1 MINLTEEEKLELG
14 IYIEKIIQ
22 DEIQKIVKNEAKE
35 ISKKIESKV
44 NLETN
49 INTLTSKILAK
60 SKVKGF
66 VDDISKTME
75 GFLKDLED
83 INFFRDN
90 IRSEI
95 IASLGEEKENLI
107 KRAIEKTETTIDK
120 QKDIIKDYAHQ
131 AYELIDYIENV
142 KNRIINEIVTEATK
156 RIEIEDVRP
165 REIHIYQN
173 DTLDKTL
180 NKELYHQEF
189 ETIYK
194 LIRLGLPVMLIG
206 PTGSGKSVCAGQVA
220 KALNIPMYYTNNAS
234 EEYKLLG
241 FTDAHGKYKETQF
254 YKAFK
259 NGGLFFLDE
268 IDNSHPSA
276 LLSLNSAIGAT
287 NNGNIYMAFEDGNYT
302 EAHPDFRIIA
312 AANTWGN
319 GANRMYCGRSEL
331 DSASLDRFI
340 QIYFDYD
347 PKIEKSIIKDD
358 ELLHYFWNFRRII
371 SDCGIRHTVT
381 TRNIDYASKLKQSG
395 FTTEQI
401 LLYTIIKELDFEDMK
416 IISQRFDEEGIEP
429 SIYSEGFK
437 KLALKKV
444 N

>member
-1 MINLTEEEKLELG
+1 MVNLTDEQKIELE
-14 IYIEKIIQ
+14 IYIERVIRE
-22 DEIQKIVKNEAKE
+22 EIQKIVKQEANV
-35 ISKKIESKV
+35 ISKKIETQFD
-44 NLETN
+44 LETK
-49 INTLTSKILAK
+49 IDALTNRVLAK
-60 SKVKGF
+60 SRIKGF
-66 VDDISKTME
+66 VDSIGKMME
-75 GFLKDLED
+75 HYLRDLED
-83 INFFRDN
+83 INLFREN
-90 IRSEI
+90 IRNEI
-95 IASLGEEKENLI
+95 IASLANEKTNLI
-107 KRAIEKTETTIDK
+107 KNATEKTETIIEKHKETIK
-120 QKDIIKDYAHQ
+120 NYARQ
-131 AYELIDYIENV
+131 AYELADYIENTKKRV
-142 KNRIINEIVTEATK
+142 INDIVSEVTK

-165 REIHIYQN
+165 RAIEIYQN
-173 DTLDKTL
+173 GTLEKTLD
-180 NKELYHQEF
+180 KELYHQEF

-220 KALNIPMYYTNNAS
+220 KALDMPMYYTNNAS

-287 NNGNIYMAFEDGNYT
+287 NNGNIYMAFEDGKYT
-302 EAHPDFRIIA
+302 EAHPNFRIIA

-358 ELLHYFWNFRRII
+358 ELLQYFWNFRRII

-381 TRNIDYASKLKQSG
+381 TRNIDYASKLKEAG
-395 FTTEQI
+395 FTIEQI

-416 IISQRFDEEGIEP
+416 IISQRFDDEGIEP

-437 KLALKKV
+437 KMVLKKA
-444 N
+444 

>member
-1 MINLTEEEKLELG
+1 MANLTEEEKLELE
-14 IYIEKIIQ
+14 IYIEKVIKEVLKELI
-22 DEIQKIVKNEAKE
+22 DNKTIE
-35 ISKKIESKV
+35 ISKNIEEKIQ
-44 NLETN
+44 LETN
-49 INTLTSKILAK
+49 VAKLTNRVLAK
-60 SKVKGF
+60 SKVRSLSDSVAITIEKY
-66 VDDISKTME
+66 
-75 GFLKDLED
+75 LKDLNNIKE
-83 INFFRDN
+83 FRDN

-95 IASLGEEKENLI
+95 IQSLDKDKENLL
-107 KRAIEKTETTIDK
+107 KKATEKTEAIVEE
-120 QKDIIKDYAHQ
+120 QKKEIKDYAHE
-131 AYELIDYIENV
+131 AYELVDFIENTKKRV
-142 KNRIINEIVTEATK
+142 VNEIVSEATK
-156 RIEIEDVRP
+156 RIELEDVRP
-165 REIHIYQN
+165 RTIEIFHN
-173 DTLDKTL
+173 GALERTLE
-180 NKELYHQEF
+180 KELYHQEF

-194 LIRLGLPVMLIG
+194 LIRIGLPVMLIG

-220 KALNIPMYYTNNAS
+220 KALDMPMYYTNNAS

-259 NGGLFFLDE
+259 DGGLFFLDE

-287 NNGNIYMAFEDGNYT
+287 TNGNIYMAFEDGKFT
-302 EAHPDFRIIA
+302 QAHPNFRIIA

-347 PKIEKSIIKDD
+347 PKIEKSLIKDD
-358 ELLHYFWNFRRII
+358 ELLQFFWNFRRII

-381 TRNIDYASKLKQSG
+381 TRNIDYASKLKEAG

-401 LLYTIIKELDFEDMK
+401 LLYTIVKELDFEDMK
-416 IISQRFDEEGIEP
+416 IISQRFDDEGIEP

-437 KLALKKV
+437 KMVLKKA
-444 N
+444 

>member
-1 MINLTEEEKLELG
+1 MVNLTDDEKLELG
-14 IYIEKIIQ
+14 IYIEQVIHE
-22 DEIQKIVKNEAKE
+22 EIQKIIQQEARAISQKIESQVELETNITTLTDKILSKSSIKGFAGSIRKTMEHYLDDLESLQLLRDEIRKE
-35 ISKKIESKV
+35 MIESLVVEKDKIIEASSKKIEGIIEDQK
-44 NLETN
+44 ET
-49 INTLTSKILAK
+49 IK
-60 SKVKGF
+60 S
-66 VDDISKTME
+66 
-75 GFLKDLED
+75 
-83 INFFRDN
+83 
-90 IRSEI
+90 
-95 IASLGEEKENLI
+95 
-107 KRAIEKTETTIDK
+107 
-120 QKDIIKDYAHQ
+120 YAHN
-131 AYELIDYIENV
+131 AYELTSYIENT
-142 KNRIINEIVTEATK
+142 KSRIVNDIVSEATK

-165 REIHIYQN
+165 RTIEIYQN
-173 DTLDKTL
+173 GTLEKTL
-180 NKELYHQEF
+180 NSELYHHEF

-194 LIRLGLPVMLIG
+194 LIRIGLPVMLIG

-220 KALNIPMYYTNNAS
+220 KALDIPMYYTNNAS

-287 NNGNIYMAFEDGNYT
+287 TNGNMYMAFEDGKLT
-302 EAHPDFRIIA
+302 KAHPHFRMIA

-347 PKIEKSIIKDD
+347 SKIEKSIIQDD

-371 SDCGIRHTVT
+371 RDCGIRHTVT
-381 TRNIDYASKLKQSG
+381 TRNIDYAMQLKEAG

-416 IISQRFDEEGIEP
+416 IISQRFDEEEIEP

-437 KLALKKV
+437 KLMLKKV
-444 N
+444 

>member
-1 MINLTEEEKLELG
+1 MNLTDEQKIELE
-14 IYIEKIIQ
+14 IYIERVIRE
-22 DEIQKIVKNEAKE
+22 EIQKIVKQEANV
-35 ISKKIESKV
+35 ISKKIETQFD
-44 NLETN
+44 LETK
-49 INTLTSKILAK
+49 IDALTNRVLAK
-60 SKVKGF
+60 SRIKGF
-66 VDDISKTME
+66 VDSIGKMME
-75 GFLKDLED
+75 HYLRDLED
-83 INFFRDN
+83 ISLFREN
-90 IRSEI
+90 IRNEI
-95 IASLGEEKENLI
+95 IASLANEKTNLI
-107 KRAIEKTETTIDK
+107 KNATEKTETIIEKHKET
-120 QKDIIKDYAHQ
+120 IKDYARQ
-131 AYELIDYIENV
+131 AHELADYIENTKKRV
-142 KNRIINEIVTEATK
+142 INDIVSEVTK

-165 REIHIYQN
+165 RAIEIYQN
-173 DTLDKTL
+173 GTLEKTLD
-180 NKELYHQEF
+180 KELYHQEF

-206 PTGSGKSVCAGQVA
+206 PTGSGKSVCAGQIA
-220 KALNIPMYYTNNAS
+220 KALDMPMYYTNNAS

-241 FTDAHGKYKETQF
+241 FTDAYGKYKETQF

-287 NNGNIYMAFEDGNYT
+287 NNGNIYMAFEDGKYT
-302 EAHPDFRIIA
+302 EAHPNFRIIA

-358 ELLHYFWNFRRII
+358 ELLQYFWNFRRII

-381 TRNIDYASKLKQSG
+381 TRNIDYACKLKEAG

-416 IISQRFDEEGIEP
+416 IISQRFDDEGIEP

-437 KLALKKV
+437 KMVLKKA
-444 N
+444 

>member
-1 MINLTEEEKLELG
+1 MANLTEEEKLELE
-14 IYIEKIIQ
+14 IYIEKVIKEVLKELI
-22 DEIQKIVKNEAKE
+22 DNKTIE
-35 ISKKIESKV
+35 ISKNIEEKIQ
-44 NLETN
+44 LETN
-49 INTLTSKILAK
+49 IAKLTNRVLAK
-60 SKVKGF
+60 SKVRSLSDSVAITIEKY
-66 VDDISKTME
+66 
-75 GFLKDLED
+75 LKDLNNIKE
-83 INFFRDN
+83 FRDN

-95 IASLGEEKENLI
+95 IQSLDKDKENLL
-107 KRAIEKTETTIDK
+107 KKATEKTEAIVEE
-120 QKDIIKDYAHQ
+120 QKKEIKDYAHE
-131 AYELIDYIENV
+131 AYELVDFIENTKKRV
-142 KNRIINEIVTEATK
+142 VNEIVSEATK
-156 RIEIEDVRP
+156 RIELEDVRP
-165 REIHIYQN
+165 RTIEIFHN
-173 DTLDKTL
+173 GALERTLE
-180 NKELYHQEF
+180 KELYHQEF

-194 LIRLGLPVMLIG
+194 LIRIGLPVMLIG

-220 KALNIPMYYTNNAS
+220 KALDMPMYYTNNAS

-259 NGGLFFLDE
+259 DGGLFFLDE

-287 NNGNIYMAFEDGNYT
+287 TNGNIYMAFEDGKYT
-302 EAHPDFRIIA
+302 EAHPNFRIIA

-347 PKIEKSIIKDD
+347 PKIEKSLIKDD
-358 ELLHYFWNFRRII
+358 ELLQFFWNFRRII

-381 TRNIDYASKLKQSG
+381 TRNIDYASKLKEAG

-401 LLYTIIKELDFEDMK
+401 LLYTIVKELDFEDMK
-416 IISQRFDEEGIEP
+416 IISQRFDDEGIEP

-437 KLALKKV
+437 KMVLKKA
-444 N
+444 

>member
-1 MINLTEEEKLELG
+1 MTTLTDDEKLELG
-14 IYIEKIIQ
+14 IYIE
-22 DEIQKIVKNEAKE
+22 EVIQKELQRLINQEGKD

-44 NLETN
+44 ALETK
-49 INTLTSKILAK
+49 INTLTNRLLSKSRI
-60 SKVKGF
+60 KGF
-66 VDDISKTME
+66 VESISITME
-75 GFLKDLED
+75 QYLKDLDD
-83 INFFRDN
+83 IKQFRDD
-90 IRSEI
+90 IRKEI
-95 IASLGEEKENLI
+95 ISSLSEYKESLI
-107 KRAIEKTETTIDK
+107 KKATDETNALIEKQKETIQST
-120 QKDIIKDYAHQ
+120 AVE
-131 AYELIDYIENV
+131 AYELANYIENV
-142 KNRIINEIVTEATK
+142 KKRVINDIVAKATK

-165 REIHIYQN
+165 RTIEIYQN
-173 DTLDKTL
+173 GELEKVLD
-180 NKELYHQEF
+180 KELYHQQF

-194 LIRLGLPVMLIG
+194 LIKMGLPVMLIG

-220 KALNIPMYYTNNAS
+220 NALDLPMYYTNNAS

-259 NGGLFFLDE
+259 DGGLFFLDE

-287 NNGNIYMAFEDGNYT
+287 TNGNIYMAFEDGQYT
-302 EAHPDFRIIA
+302 KAHPNFRIIA

-340 QIYFDYD
+340 QLYFDYD
-347 PKIEKSIIKDD
+347 HRIEKSIIKDD
-358 ELLHYFWNFRRII
+358 ELLQFFWNFRRII

-381 TRNIDYASKLKQSG
+381 TRNIDYASKLKEAG

-401 LLYTIIKELDFEDMK
+401 LQYTIVKELDFEDMN
-416 IISQRFDEEGIEP
+416 IISQRFDDEGIEP

-437 KLALKKV
+437 KMALKKA
-444 N
+444 

>member
-1 MINLTEEEKLELG
+1 MKLQL
-14 IYIEKIIQ
+14 
-22 DEIQKIVKNEAKE
+22 
-35 ISKKIESKV
+35 
-44 NLETN
+44 
-49 INTLTSKILAK
+49 ILL
-60 SKVKGF
+60 
-66 VDDISKTME
+66 DDLFYR
-75 GFLKDLED
+75 G
-83 INFFRDN
+83 
-90 IRSEI
+90 
-95 IASLGEEKENLI
+95 
-107 KRAIEKTETTIDK
+107 
-120 QKDIIKDYAHQ
+120 
-131 AYELIDYIENV
+131 
-142 KNRIINEIVTEATK
+142 
-156 RIEIEDVRP
+156 
-165 REIHIYQN
+165 
-173 DTLDKTL
+173 
-180 NKELYHQEF
+180 
-189 ETIYK
+189 
-194 LIRLGLPVMLIG
+194 
-206 PTGSGKSVCAGQVA
+206 TGSGKSVCAGQVA
-220 KALNIPMYYTNNAS
+220 KALGMPMYYTNNAS

-259 NGGLFFLDE
+259 DGGLFFLDE

-287 NNGNIYMAFEDGNYT
+287 SNGNIYMAFEDGQYT
-302 EAHPDFRIIA
+302 EAHPNFRIIA

-358 ELLHYFWNFRRII
+358 ELLQYFWNFRRII

-381 TRNIDYASKLKQSG
+381 TRNIDYAKKLKEAG

-416 IISQRFDEEGIEP
+416 IISQRFDDKGIEP

-437 KLALKKV
+437 KMVLKKA
-444 N
+444 

>member
-1 MINLTEEEKLELG
+1 MINLTDEEKLELG
-14 IYIEKIIQ
+14 IYIEKVIQ
-22 DEIQKIVKNEAKE
+22 ESIQKRVNQEAKE
-35 ISKKIESKV
+35 ISKRIETKI
-44 NLETN
+44 NIETN
-49 INTLTSKILAK
+49 VDTLVSRILAK

-66 VDDISKTME
+66 VDSISKTLE
-75 GFLKDLED
+75 HYLKDLDD
-83 INFFRDN
+83 ISLFRDK
-90 IRSEI
+90 IRNEI
-95 IASLGEEKENLI
+95 IASLAE
-107 KRAIEKTETTIDK
+107 DK
-120 QKDIIKDYAHQ
+120 QKVIKSATEKTKYIIEKQKEEIQSLAHQ
-131 AYELIDYIENV
+131 AYELTDYIENT
-142 KNRIINEIVTEATK
+142 KNRVINDIVSEATK
-156 RIEIEDVRP
+156 RIEVEDVRP
-165 REIHIYQN
+165 RAIEIYQN
-173 DTLDKTL
+173 GTLDKTL
-180 NKELYHQEF
+180 DKELYHQEF

-194 LIRLGLPVMLIG
+194 LIKLGLPVMLIG

-220 KALNIPMYYTNNAS
+220 KALAIPMYYTNNAS

-241 FTDAHGKYKETQF
+241 FTDAYGKYKETQF

-259 NGGLFFLDE
+259 DGGLFFLDE

-287 NNGNIYMAFEDGNYT
+287 SNGNIYMAFEDGKYT
-302 EAHPDFRIIA
+302 EAHPNFRIIA

-347 PKIEKSIIKDD
+347 PKIEKSIINDD
-358 ELLHYFWNFRRII
+358 ELLQYFWNFRRII

-381 TRNIDYASKLKQSG
+381 TRNIDYASKLKESG

-401 LLYTIIKELDFEDMK
+401 LLYTVVKELDFEDMK
-416 IISQRFDEEGIEP
+416 IISKRFDDEGIEP

-437 KLALKKV
+437 KMVLKKA
-444 N
+444 

>member
-1 MINLTEEEKLELG
+1 MANLTEEEKLELE
-14 IYIEKIIQ
+14 IYIEKVIKELI
-22 DEIQKIVKNEAKE
+22 DNKTIE
-35 ISKKIESKV
+35 ISKNIEEKIQ
-44 NLETN
+44 LETN
-49 INTLTSKILAK
+49 IAKLTNRVLAK
-60 SKVKGF
+60 SKVRSLSDSVAITIEKY
-66 VDDISKTME
+66 
-75 GFLKDLED
+75 LKDLNNIKE
-83 INFFRDN
+83 FRDN

-95 IASLGEEKENLI
+95 IQSLAKDKENLL
-107 KRAIEKTETTIDK
+107 KKATEKTEAIVEV
-120 QKDIIKDYAHQ
+120 QKKEIKDYAHE
-131 AYELIDYIENV
+131 AYELVDFIENTKKRV
-142 KNRIINEIVTEATK
+142 VNEIVSEATK
-156 RIEIEDVRP
+156 RIELEDVRP
-165 REIHIYQN
+165 RTIEIFHN
-173 DTLDKTL
+173 GALERTLET
-180 NKELYHQEF
+180 ELYHQEF

-194 LIRLGLPVMLIG
+194 LIRIGLPVMLIG

-220 KALNIPMYYTNNAS
+220 KALDMPMYYTNNAS

-259 NGGLFFLDE
+259 DGGLFFLDE

-287 NNGNIYMAFEDGNYT
+287 TNGNIYMAFEDGKFT
-302 EAHPDFRIIA
+302 QAHPNFRIIA

-347 PKIEKSIIKDD
+347 PKIEKSLIKDD
-358 ELLHYFWNFRRII
+358 ELLQFFWNFRRII

-381 TRNIDYASKLKQSG
+381 TRNIDYASKLKEAG

-401 LLYTIIKELDFEDMK
+401 LLYTIVKELDFEDMK
-416 IISQRFDEEGIEP
+416 IISQRFDDEGIEP

-437 KLALKKV
+437 KMVLKKA
-444 N
+444 

>member
-1 MINLTEEEKLELG
+1 MVNLTDDEKLELG
-14 IYIEKIIQ
+14 IYIEQVIREELQKIIKQ
-22 DEIQKIVKNEAKE
+22 EARD
-35 ISKKIESKV
+35 ISQKIESRV
-44 NLETN
+44 DLETN
-49 INTLTSKILAK
+49 INTLTNRILAQSKI
-60 SKVKGF
+60 KGF
-66 VDDISKTME
+66 VESISKTME
-75 GFLKDLED
+75 TYLRDLDD
-83 INFFRDN
+83 IEQFRDN
-90 IRSEI
+90 IRREI
-95 IASLGEEKENLI
+95 IQSLAEDKENLI
-107 KRAIEKTETTIDK
+107 KKATEKTDAMIEG
-120 QKDIIKDYAHQ
+120 QKEIIKGYAHE
-131 AYELIDYIENV
+131 AYELADFIENTKKRV
-142 KNRIINEIVTEATK
+142 INEIVSEATK

-165 REIHIYQN
+165 RAIEIYHN
-173 DTLDKTL
+173 GTLEKTL
-180 NKELYHQEF
+180 EKELYHQEF

-194 LIRLGLPVMLIG
+194 LIRIGLPVMLIG

-220 KALNIPMYYTNNAS
+220 KALDMPMYYTNNAS

-259 NGGLFFLDE
+259 YGGLFFLDE

-287 NNGNIYMAFEDGNYT
+287 TNGNIYMAFEDGKYT
-302 EAHPDFRIIA
+302 HAHPNFRIIA

-347 PKIEKSIIKDD
+347 SKIEKSIISDD
-358 ELLHYFWNFRRII
+358 ELLQFFWNFRRII

-381 TRNIDYASKLKQSG
+381 TRNIDYASKLKEAG

-416 IISQRFDEEGIEP
+416 IISQRFDDEGIEP

-437 KLALKKV
+437 KMVLKKA
-444 N
+444 

>member
-1 MINLTEEEKLELG
+1 MVNLTEEEKLELG
-14 IYIEKIIQ
+14 IYIERVIQ
-22 DEIQKIVKNEAKE
+22 EEIQKIVKQEAKE
-35 ISKKIESKV
+35 IGKKIESKV
-44 NLETN
+44 DLETN
-49 INTLTSKILAK
+49 INTLTSRILAK

-66 VDDISKTME
+66 VESISKTME
-75 GFLKDLED
+75 RFLSDLDD
-83 INFFRDN
+83 INLFREN
-90 IRSEI
+90 IRREI
-95 IASLGEEKENLI
+95 IASLAEEKENLI
-107 KRAIEKTETTIDK
+107 KKATEETEIIIEK
-120 QKDIIKDYAHQ
+120 QKEAIRDYAHQ
-131 AYELIDYIENV
+131 AYELADYMENTKKRV
-142 KNRIINEIVTEATK
+142 VNEIVAEATK

-165 REIHIYQN
+165 RAIEIYQN
-173 DTLDKTL
+173 GTLEKTLD
-180 NKELYHQEF
+180 KELYHQEF

-220 KALNIPMYYTNNAS
+220 KALGMPMYYTNNAS

-259 NGGLFFLDE
+259 DGGLFFLDE

-287 NNGNIYMAFEDGNYT
+287 SNGNIYMAFEDGQYT
-302 EAHPDFRIIA
+302 EAHPNFRIIA

-358 ELLHYFWNFRRII
+358 ELLQYFWNFRRII

-381 TRNIDYASKLKQSG
+381 TRNIDYAKKLKEAG

-416 IISQRFDEEGIEP
+416 IISQRFDDEGIEP
-429 SIYSEGFK
+429 SIYSKGFK
-437 KLALKKV
+437 KMVLKKA
-444 N
+444 

>member
-1 MINLTEEEKLELG
+1 MVNFTEDERLELG
-14 IYIEKIIQ
+14 IYIEQVIQ
-22 DEIQKIVKNEAKE
+22 EEIEKIVKLESKE

-49 INTLTSKILAK
+49 INTLTSRILAK

-66 VDDISKTME
+66 VDSISKTME
-75 GFLKDLED
+75 RYLNDLDD
-83 INFFRDN
+83 IKLFREN
-90 IRSEI
+90 IREEI
-95 IASLGEEKENLI
+95 ITFLEEDKKSIIE
-107 KRAIEKTETTIDK
+107 KATEKTETIVEK
-120 QKDIIKDYAHQ
+120 QKEIISNYAHQ
-131 AYELIDYIENV
+131 AYELADYIENT
-142 KNRIINEIVTEATK
+142 KKRIINEIVSEATK
-156 RIEIEDVRP
+156 RIKFEDIRP
-165 REIHIYQN
+165 RTIEIYQN
-173 DTLDKTL
+173 GSLEKTLD
-180 NKELYHQEF
+180 KELYHQEF

-220 KALNIPMYYTNNAS
+220 KALDMPMYYTNNAS

-254 YKAFK
+254 CKAFK
-259 NGGLFFLDE
+259 YGGLFFLDE

-276 LLSLNSAIGAT
+276 LLSLNSAIGAV
-287 NNGNIYMAFEDGNYT
+287 NNGNIYMAFEDGSYIQ
-302 EAHPDFRIIA
+302 AHSNFRIIA
-312 AANTWGN
+312 AANTRGN

-347 PKIEKSIIKDD
+347 PKIEKSIVKDD
-358 ELLHYFWNFRRII
+358 ELLQYFWNFRRII

-381 TRNIDYASKLKQSG
+381 TRNIDYASKLKEAG

-416 IISQRFDEEGIEP
+416 IISQRFDDEGIES
-429 SIYSEGFK
+429 SIYFEGFK
-437 KLALKKV
+437 KMMLKRA
-444 N
+444 

>member
-1 MINLTEEEKLELG
+1 MANLTEEEKLELE
-14 IYIEKIIQ
+14 IYIKKVIKEVLKELIDNKTI
-22 DEIQKIVKNEAKE
+22 E
-35 ISKKIESKV
+35 ISKNIEEKIQ
-44 NLETN
+44 LETN
-49 INTLTSKILAK
+49 IAKLTNRVLAK
-60 SKVKGF
+60 SKVRSLSDSVAITIEKY
-66 VDDISKTME
+66 
-75 GFLKDLED
+75 LKDLNNIKE
-83 INFFRDN
+83 FRDN

-95 IASLGEEKENLI
+95 IQSLAKDKENLL
-107 KRAIEKTETTIDK
+107 KKATEKTEAIVEE
-120 QKDIIKDYAHQ
+120 QKKEIKDYAHE
-131 AYELIDYIENV
+131 AYELVDFIENAKKRV
-142 KNRIINEIVTEATK
+142 VNEIVSEATK
-156 RIEIEDVRP
+156 RIELEDVRP
-165 REIHIYQN
+165 RTIEIFHN
-173 DTLDKTL
+173 GALERTLE
-180 NKELYHQEF
+180 KELYHQEF

-194 LIRLGLPVMLIG
+194 LTRIGLPVMLIG

-220 KALNIPMYYTNNAS
+220 KALDMPMYYTNNAS

-259 NGGLFFLDE
+259 DGGLFFLDE

-287 NNGNIYMAFEDGNYT
+287 TNGNIYMAFEDGKFT
-302 EAHPDFRIIA
+302 QAHPNFRIIA

-347 PKIEKSIIKDD
+347 PKIEKSLIKDD
-358 ELLHYFWNFRRII
+358 ELLQFFWNFRRII

-381 TRNIDYASKLKQSG
+381 TRNIDYASKLKEAG

-401 LLYTIIKELDFEDMK
+401 LLYTIVKELDFEDMK
-416 IISQRFDEEGIEP
+416 IISQRFDDEGIEP

-437 KLALKKV
+437 KMVLKKV
-444 N
+444 

>member
-1 MINLTEEEKLELG
+1 MANLTEEEKLELE
-14 IYIEKIIQ
+14 IYIEKVIKEVLKELI
-22 DEIQKIVKNEAKE
+22 DNKTIE
-35 ISKKIESKV
+35 ISKNIEEKIQ
-44 NLETN
+44 LETN
-49 INTLTSKILAK
+49 IAKLTNRVLAK
-60 SKVKGF
+60 SKVRSLSDSVAITIEKY
-66 VDDISKTME
+66 
-75 GFLKDLED
+75 LKDLNNIKE
-83 INFFRDN
+83 FRDN

-95 IASLGEEKENLI
+95 IQSLDKDKENLL
-107 KRAIEKTETTIDK
+107 KKATEKTKAIVED
-120 QKDIIKDYAHQ
+120 QKKEIKDYAHE
-131 AYELIDYIENV
+131 AYELVDFIENTKKRV
-142 KNRIINEIVTEATK
+142 VNEIVSEATK
-156 RIEIEDVRP
+156 RIELEDVRP
-165 REIHIYQN
+165 RTIEIFHN
-173 DTLDKTL
+173 GALERTLE
-180 NKELYHQEF
+180 KELYHQEF

-194 LIRLGLPVMLIG
+194 LIRIGLPVMLIG

-220 KALNIPMYYTNNAS
+220 KALDMPMYYTNNAS

-259 NGGLFFLDE
+259 DGGLFFLDE

-287 NNGNIYMAFEDGNYT
+287 TNGNIYMAFEDGKFT
-302 EAHPDFRIIA
+302 QAHPNFRIIA

-347 PKIEKSIIKDD
+347 PKIEKSLIKDD
-358 ELLHYFWNFRRII
+358 ELLQFFWNFRRII

-381 TRNIDYASKLKQSG
+381 TRNIDYASKLKEAG

-401 LLYTIIKELDFEDMK
+401 LLYTIVKELDFEDMK
-416 IISQRFDEEGIEP
+416 IISQRFADEGIEP

-437 KLALKKV
+437 KMVLKKA
-444 N
+444 

>member
-1 MINLTEEEKLELG
+1 MTTLTDDEKLELG
-14 IYIEKIIQ
+14 IYIE
-22 DEIQKIVKNEAKE
+22 EVIQKELQRLINQEGKD

-44 NLETN
+44 ALETK
-49 INTLTSKILAK
+49 INTLTNRLLSKSRI
-60 SKVKGF
+60 KGF
-66 VDDISKTME
+66 VESISTTME
-75 GFLKDLED
+75 QYLKDLDD
-83 INFFRDN
+83 IKQFRDD
-90 IRSEI
+90 IRKEI
-95 IASLGEEKENLI
+95 ISSLSEYKESLI
-107 KRAIEKTETTIDK
+107 KKATDETNALIEKQKETIQST
-120 QKDIIKDYAHQ
+120 AVE
-131 AYELIDYIENV
+131 AYELANYIENV
-142 KNRIINEIVTEATK
+142 KKRVINDIVAKATK

-165 REIHIYQN
+165 RTIEIYQN
-173 DTLDKTL
+173 GELEKVLD
-180 NKELYHQEF
+180 KELYHQQF

-194 LIRLGLPVMLIG
+194 LIKMGLPVMLIG

-220 KALNIPMYYTNNAS
+220 NALDLPMYYTNNAS

-259 NGGLFFLDE
+259 DGGLFFLDE

-287 NNGNIYMAFEDGNYT
+287 TNGNIYMAFEDGQYT
-302 EAHPDFRIIA
+302 KAHPNFRIIA

-340 QIYFDYD
+340 QLYFDYD
-347 PKIEKSIIKDD
+347 HRIEKSIIKDD
-358 ELLHYFWNFRRII
+358 ELLQFFWNFRRII

-381 TRNIDYASKLKQSG
+381 TRNIDYASKLKEAG

-401 LLYTIIKELDFEDMK
+401 LQYTIVKELDFEDMN
-416 IISQRFDEEGIEP
+416 IISQRFDDEGIEP

-437 KLALKKV
+437 KMALKKA
-444 N
+444 